1 MKKIYK
7 EPNKSETETTVN
19 VLYSEE
25 KIKIYTNK
33 VKLQK
38 QLNKV
43 LGEPSKEY
51 KIKKSILLYKF
62 LFFFIHSNNSS
73 SEIILLVNSLI
84 FSLASFF
91 QFSNSILTC
100 PLLDLLTCINLL

>member
-51 KIKKSILLYKF
+51 KIKKSITG
-62 LFFFIHSNNSS
+62 
-73 SEIILLVNSLI
+73 SEWIIELSDKIKISRMILKADI
-84 FSLASFF
+84 FECLDNKSK
-91 QFSNSILTC
+91 IL
-100 PLLDLLTCINLL
+100 

>member
-51 KIKKSILLYKF
+51 KIKKSITG
-62 LFFFIHSNNSS
+62 
-73 SEIILLVNSLI
+73 SEWIIELSDKIKISRMILKADI
-84 FSLASFF
+84 FE
-91 QFSNSILTC
+91 C
-100 PLLDLLTCINLL
+100 LDNKSKI

>member
-51 KIKKSILLYKF
+51 KIKKSITG
-62 LFFFIHSNNSS
+62 
-73 SEIILLVNSLI
+73 SEWIIELSDKIRISRMILKADI
-84 FSLASFF
+84 FE
-91 QFSNSILTC
+91 C
-100 PLLDLLTCINLL
+100 LDNKSKI

>member
-51 KIKKSILLYKF
+51 KIKKSITGSEWIIELSDKIKISRMILKADIFECLDNKPEFSFEMQQKF
-62 LFFFIHSNNSS
+62 HKK
-73 SEIILLVNSLI
+73 
-84 FSLASFF
+84 
-91 QFSNSILTC
+91 
-100 PLLDLLTCINLL
+100 INEQ

>member
-1 MKKIYK
+1 MKNIYK

-51 KIKKSILLYKF
+51 KIKKSITG
-62 LFFFIHSNNSS
+62 
-73 SEIILLVNSLI
+73 SEWIIELSDKIKISRMILKADI
-84 FSLASFF
+84 FE
-91 QFSNSILTC
+91 C
-100 PLLDLLTCINLL
+100 LDNKSKI

>member
-51 KIKKSILLYKF
+51 KIKKSITG
-62 LFFFIHSNNSS
+62 
-73 SEIILLVNSLI
+73 SEWIIELSDKIKMILKADI
-84 FSLASFF
+84 FE
-91 QFSNSILTC
+91 C
-100 PLLDLLTCINLL
+100 LDNKSKI

>member
-38 QLNKV
+38 QLNK
-43 LGEPSKEY
+43 LIGEPTKEY
-51 KIKKSILLYKF
+51 KFKRSIVG
-62 LFFFIHSNNSS
+62 SMW
-73 SEIILLVNSLI
+73 EIPLDDKIRISRLVLKANI
-84 FSLASFF
+84 FEL
-91 QFSNSILTC
+91 
-100 PLLDLLTCINLL
+100 

>member
-7 EPNKSETETTVN
+7 EPNKSETESTVN

-51 KIKKSILLYKF
+51 KIKKSITG
-62 LFFFIHSNNSS
+62 
-73 SEIILLVNSLI
+73 SEWIIELSDKIKISRMILKADI
-84 FSLASFF
+84 FE
-91 QFSNSILTC
+91 C
-100 PLLDLLTCINLL
+100 LDNKSKI

>member
-51 KIKKSILLYKF
+51 KIKKSITG
-62 LFFFIHSNNSS
+62 
-73 SEIILLVNSLI
+73 SEWIIELSDKIKISRMILKADI
-84 FSLASFF
+84 FECLDNKSKIQINILAKMVFV
-91 QFSNSILTC
+91 
-100 PLLDLLTCINLL
+100 